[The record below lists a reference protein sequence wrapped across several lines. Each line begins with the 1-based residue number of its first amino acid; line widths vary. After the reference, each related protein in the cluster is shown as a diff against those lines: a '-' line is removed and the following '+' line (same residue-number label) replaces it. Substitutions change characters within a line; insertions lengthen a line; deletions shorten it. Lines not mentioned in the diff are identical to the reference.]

1 MKMHLISDLRPDINW
16 NDEDRVS
23 VLYAP
28 FRPKELSPQAWD
40 AKMIFWKDVIKKW

>member
-1 MKMHLISDLRPDINW
+1 MPIICDLRPDINW
-16 NDEDRVS
+16 TDEDRVS